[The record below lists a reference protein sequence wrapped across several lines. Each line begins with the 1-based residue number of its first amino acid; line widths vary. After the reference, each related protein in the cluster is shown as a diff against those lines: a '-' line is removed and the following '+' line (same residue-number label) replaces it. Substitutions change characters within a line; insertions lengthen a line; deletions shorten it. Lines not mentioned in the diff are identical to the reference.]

1 MFGNQFKAIWL
12 LKIVPTFMCHRANI
26 NWKQQIKCSTSLNDL
41 MEQMPNK
48 YIFSSLIIIL
58 EL

>member
-41 MEQMPNK
+41 MEQMPK
-48 YIFSSLIIIL
+48 
-58 EL
+58 